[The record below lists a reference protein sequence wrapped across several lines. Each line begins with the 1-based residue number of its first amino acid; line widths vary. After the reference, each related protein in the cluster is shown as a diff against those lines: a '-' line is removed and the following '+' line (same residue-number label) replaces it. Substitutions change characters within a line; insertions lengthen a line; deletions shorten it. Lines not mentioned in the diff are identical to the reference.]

1 MEKNPEEKEFEEKT
15 KAATEKKNLEEK
27 ANFFDLAVTV
37 ESATQTETKQAPV
50 FKQEDFCHEAA
61 YDAFITGVVF
71 ARILKFEEVK
81 GLKQFFEV

>member
-1 MEKNPEEKEFEEKT
+1 M
-15 KAATEKKNLEEK
+15 
-27 ANFFDLAVTV
+27 TV
-37 ESATQTETKQAPV
+37 EAATQTETKLAPV
-50 FKQEDFCHEAA
+50 LKQEELYHEAA